1 MAKNVISIK
10 DNCNYILTLCCLP
23 LAEIVLMC
31 IQVQFSVLFIW
42 LKLDPV
48 PAVFEKVKN
57 LLAVLETAPLSEQ
70 LSGRSRQLLLS
81 AGSLHMQ
88 ITSASE
94 S

>member
-1 MAKNVISIK
+1 MGSIHSLTPVTTAGSEH
-10 DNCNYILTLCCLP
+10 ILFGHQLVVQSGGEMLP
-23 LAEIVLMC
+23 PSQSGQRI
-31 IQVQFSVLFIW
+31 
-42 LKLDPV
+42 DPV
-48 PAVFEKVKN
+48 PAVFEKVKS

-81 AGSLHMQ
+81 AGSLHRQ